1 MNDIKTEFSNE
12 NKVNDGTREILI
24 KAWAEAVVE
33 QVHETCGV
41 VATATCEKLVDNAIA
56 HLQKYTNDEL
66 EKELKRSVF
75 VSSLKNTVRKSVGT

>member
-12 NKVNDGTREILI
+12 NKVNDGNREILI

-41 VATATCEKLVDNAIA
+41 VAIA